1 MTSYLTNLNIRKGLK
16 RYFKFL
22 NNSDNISQLQLL
34 EPLSVI
40 INLAIVSFKENNTKI
55 AVNDNNMFIQS
66 PYFYQGVVRYLYGN
80 NREDV
85 CFLLKPIMRALELY
99 DPNKNSKIRYIFIK
113 ACLGLSKLKKCYN
126 NTSSTVCHSLDLY
139 ISIINSHLNN
149 NPITV
154 ESYQESKNTDELN
167 LSVSTKVNIEKI
179 FKDIWTEADIDL
191 LHSMFKTIDTNK
203 EISTTY
209 IKSIINLIKSKKP
222 EIDRR
227 IVKTKNFL

>member
-1 MTSYLTNLNIRKGLK
+1 MTSYLMNLNVSNGLK
-16 RYFKFL
+16 HYFKFF
-22 NNSDNISQLQLL
+22 NNNDNASRLQLL
-34 EPLSVI
+34 EPLSVS

-66 PYFYQGVVRYLYGN
+66 PYFYQGIVRYLYGN

-85 CFLLKPIMRALELY
+85 CFLLKPIMRSLELY
-99 DPNKNSKIRYIFIK
+99 DPNKNPKIKYIFTK

-139 ISIINSHLNN
+139 ISIITSYLDN
-149 NPITV
+149 NPIIV
-154 ESYQESKNTDELN
+154 ESYQESKNTGELN

-179 FKDIWTEADIDL
+179 FKDIWTDDDIEL
-191 LHSMFKTIDTNK
+191 LYSMFKTVDANK

-209 IKSIINLIKSKKP
+209 IKSITNLIKSKKP

-227 IVKTKNFL
+227 ISKTKNFL